1 MASAAHLAKSGAS
14 WFTNILR
21 FSGVR
26 RLEAI
31 PGYERRIPNWVKPK
45 AMDRR
50 RRVTRPV
57 NDAEER
63 HLQILRM
70 GLRFFVPPRCSILG
84 GHPPCRPARNT
95 FLSNRHAK
103 SAMKSGIPFR
113 NWL

>member
-45 AMDRR
+45 AMHRR

-70 GLRFFVPPRCSILG
+70 GLRFFRPRHG
-84 GHPPCRPARNT
+84 GRFSVVIPLVARLET
-95 FLSNRHAK
+95 
-103 SAMKSGIPFR
+103 PFCPTDTPKA
-113 NWL
+113 L